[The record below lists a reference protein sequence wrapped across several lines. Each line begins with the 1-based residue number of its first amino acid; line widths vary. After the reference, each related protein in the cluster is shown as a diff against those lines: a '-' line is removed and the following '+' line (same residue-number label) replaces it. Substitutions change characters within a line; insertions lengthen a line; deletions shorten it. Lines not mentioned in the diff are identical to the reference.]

1 MKLVEH
7 KDLTEHLTPYFK
19 CMLAAVR
26 ESKLPLQM
34 KGVSMA
40 RLEAYEEDLAVRF
53 DAVKQRHF
61 AWGMFSAQN
70 LFSNDAL
77 LNGALNGEN
86 LCQDQLE
93 EVCSCSSCSS
103 CLLVPSFMCLRAHFH
118 MPSCPPS
125 RWPAPSMPYTCT
137 GGNSTRCPSGC
148 SAARALQNAC
158 CECLCLK
165 PRHRHRE
172 RRPL

>member
-1 MKLVEH
+1 MQDAIASCGMRLHEH
-7 KDLTEHLTPYFK
+7 RDLTEHLTPYFK
-19 CMLAAVR
+19 CMLEAVR

-53 DAVKQRHF
+53 DAVKQRYF

-93 EVCSCSSCSS
+93 EV
-103 CLLVPSFMCLRAHFH
+103 
-118 MPSCPPS
+118 
-125 RWPAPSMPYTCT
+125 
-137 GGNSTRCPSGC
+137 RCPFSCRIRAPHSTLC
-148 SAARALQNAC
+148 SV
-158 CECLCLK
+158 
-165 PRHRHRE
+165 
-172 RRPL
+172 